1 MLASVAKFN
10 GKDNTMCETFSG
22 SGWDLSLEEI
32 KRIMNRLMSLGV
44 SYIIYM
50 TAFYSMSE
58 GRKDFP
64 IGYPPSHGYNN
75 PLFRHYS
82 TLTDYAAVR
91 ASLMTKT
98 KPVGSSLVLLPQ
110 VDAWTHHPTEALH
123 NSRLNLDWQHSTL
136 QLQNANVEH
145 DILFEPYLKN

>member
-1 MLASVAKFN
+1 MVRTAELLSFN
-10 GKDNTMCETFSG
+10 KEDIMTEKIYTLQ

-50 TAFYSMSE
+50 TAFYSKSE

-98 KPVGSSLVLLPQ
+98 KPMGSSLVLLPPERQ
-110 VDAWTHHPTEALH
+110 CGT
-123 NSRLNLDWQHSTL
+123 
-136 QLQNANVEH
+136 
-145 DILFEPYLKN
+145 